1 MSKITD
7 TDQVDTYIPKRSLL
21 ERILEILPG
30 FISWIV
36 ITSPVWLT
44 LRLPSFMAAL
54 IIFVDVYWFYR
65 AIKTAILGFVGYRR
79 VQKAIQ
85 TDWQAKLNQDFP
97 EKWETLEH
105 LFIIPSWKESG
116 DIIESSFAGIA
127 KTEYPLSK
135 IRVVLALE
143 ARDDPDLIS
152 EKEAVAE
159 KYRSIFANVFV
170 TKHPDNLVGEVIGPG
185 ANRTWSLKSLIPLL
199 EKEIN
204 VDQTILTTL
213 DADFIIHPKLV
224 SALTYQY
231 LATPD
236 PAEKSFTGIF
246 IYSNNYWQAPAP
258 MRLISSSVA
267 LSQLGELVENWKY
280 VNFSSHSLNL
290 RTLVNLGFWTVDH
303 VNDDAH
309 LYWKAYF
316 ATDGKYQVIP
326 HWIPIY
332 ADTVLDRNLP
342 KTFVNQYKQLQRWAY
357 GVEHRPYIYRN
368 IFTKANIPL
377 ISRFERFLFVFRSD
391 IAWATLAFI
400 TGFGASI
407 AVLVNRQFSQT
418 VLGSNLVLY
427 SGIILSFATI
437 GMIPAAILNLK
448 LYPPMPSDWSK
459 ARKLFGYL
467 QYLLAPLVVMTFG
480 TLPAIDSQSRLMFG
494 KYLSYRVTRKFR
506 IMKK

>member
-7 TDQVDTYIPKRSLL
+7 TDQTDSYIPKRGFL
-21 ERILEILPG
+21 ERTLEILPG
-30 FISWIV
+30 LISWIV
-36 ITSPVWLT
+36 LTSPVWLT
-44 LRLPSFMAAL
+44 LRLPSIMAAI

-65 AIKTAILGFVGYRR
+65 AIKTAVLGFVGYRR
-79 VQKAIQ
+79 VQKAIA
-85 TDWQAKLNQDFP
+85 TDWISKLKHDYSQS
-97 EKWETLEH
+97 WETIEH
-105 LFIIPSWKESG
+105 MFIIPSWKEPG
-116 DIIESSFAGIA
+116 YIIESAFAGIA
-127 KTEYPLSK
+127 KSEYPLNK

-143 ARDDPDLIS
+143 ARDDPLLIE

-159 KYRSIFANVFV
+159 KYRSIFANVYV

-185 ANRTWSLKSLIPLL
+185 SNRTWSLKSIIPEI
-199 EKEIN
+199 EKEIDIDHT
-204 VDQTILTTL
+204 VLTTL

-231 LATPD
+231 LASPNPT
-236 PAEKSFTGIF
+236 EKSFTGF
-246 IYSNNYWQAPAP
+246 FLYSNNYWQAPAP

-267 LSQLGELVENWKY
+267 LGQLGELVENWKY
-280 VNFSSHSLNL
+280 VNFSSHSINL
-290 RTLVNLGFWTVDH
+290 RTLVNLGYWTIDH

-316 ATDGKYQVIP
+316 ATNGRYQVIP
-326 HWIPIY
+326 HWVPIY
-332 ADTVLDRNLP
+332 ADTVLDCNLP
-342 KTFVNQYKQLQRWAY
+342 KTFLNQYKQLQRWAY

-368 IFTKANIPL
+368 IFTRSNIPF

-400 TGFGASI
+400 TGFGATI
-407 AVLVNRQFSQT
+407 AVLVNQEFSTT
-418 VLGSNLVLY
+418 VLGSNIVVY

-448 LYPPMPSDWSK
+448 LYPPMPSEWSK
-459 ARKLFGYL
+459 LRKLFGYM

-506 IMKK
+506 IMNK